1 MGNMPNAMEDHG
13 TGFMIGAQAFLD
25 LGQKLDKISSKMDMR
40 PVYKPVGNSGI
51 INGPSA
57 TLIEI
62 PITPARGRIWNVLSV
77 GVYGPDAHTSVG
89 SNVTAPAV
97 PASTVP
103 AFNNNNQ
110 AVIVTVT
117 GGTVTAIAVNGVTT
131 GATSG
136 AITVPAFGW
145 ITLTYSVAPTWT
157 WAGTT
162 GQAVADVYAGTAA
175 DPSSPTLDNVIAS
188 ALPIPTTQS
197 YSKQVHWCSTG
208 ERLLAIISN
217 AGFGAQ
223 NLSFICRVAEYPV
236 GAVEAMRIQ

>member
-1 MGNMPNAMEDHG
+1 MTQPIHDG
-13 TGFMIGAQAFLD
+13 TGFMVGAQAFLD
-25 LGQKLDKISSKMDMR
+25 LGQKLDKIHGKLDIR
-40 PVYKPVGNSGI
+40 PIYKPVGNSGV
-51 INGPSA
+51 INGPSS

-62 PITPARGRIWNVLSV
+62 PITPGRGRIWNVLSV
-77 GVYGPDAHTSVG
+77 GVYGPDAHTNVG

-97 PASTVP
+97 PASGVP
-103 AFNNNNQ
+103 VFNNNNQ

-131 GATSG
+131 GATTG
-136 AITVPAFGW
+136 PITVPAFGW
-145 ITLTYSVAPTWT
+145 ITLTYSVAPTWA

-162 GQAVADVYAGTAA
+162 GSAVADIYAGTAA

-188 ALPIPTTQS
+188 AMPIPSTLS
-197 YSKQVHWCSTG
+197 FSKQVHWCSTG

-223 NLSFICRVAEYPV
+223 NLSFIARVAEYPV
-236 GAVEAMRIQ
+236 QAVEAMTIR